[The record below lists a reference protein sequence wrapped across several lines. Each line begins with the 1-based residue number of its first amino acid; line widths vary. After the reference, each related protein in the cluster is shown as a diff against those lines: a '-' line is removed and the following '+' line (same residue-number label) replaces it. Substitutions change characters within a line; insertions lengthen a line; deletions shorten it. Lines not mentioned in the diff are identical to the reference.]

1 MKNDPVVAVIGTVN
15 HGETIVARINEE
27 AAHLCAKLL
36 EEARQ
41 ASRSLLEEAR
51 AKAKASS
58 AAIDQDSDTRVGEI
72 KERIFS
78 ALNLEKRKISLAAK
92 DDFARL
98 VLGRLD
104 SLAADLRKDRNAYR
118 QFLIETIARGARIL
132 EAPSIIAM
140 YSFLDEDV
148 LKDEGFFTE
157 LSARAPGCRLELKKS
172 DFTDIGLLLSTSD
185 ALTLYD
191 NRFQARLK
199 RALPEVYQGIIEK
212 FV

>member
-1 MKNDPVVAVIGTVN
+1 MKNNHAVVCVGAVS
-15 HGETIVARINEE
+15 HGETIIARINEE
-27 AAHLCAKLL
+27 AEHSCAKLL

-41 ASRSLLEEAR
+41 TSSGLIAGAR

-58 AAIDQDSDTRVGEI
+58 ETIDQDSDTLVGAL

-140 YSFLDEDV
+140 YSFLDETV
-148 LKDEGFFTE
+148 LKDEGFSTE
-157 LSARAPGCRLELKKS
+157 LSARAPGCRLELKKA

-185 ALTLYD
+185 GLTIYD

-199 RALPEVYQGIIEK
+199 RVLPEVYQGIIDK